1 MKQQPPAPPPKNII
15 IEYEKPKAVA
25 IRQVIEEGIFR
36 VDPATYQN
44 SQQSMNGEIRFVD
57 RITDLPIEN
66 SSILAE
72 LCLDSTSG
80 YKRSDLTNEN
90 DVFTDSALQS
100 ALPNLL
106 DPNFYN
112 TAATFS
118 SSNISDNNTNNNNNN
133 NNNNNSNTS
142 ASNNNTNNSSNNN
155 NNNNCMYYNAVEYE
169 EIKTSV
175 SESVA
180 AKIIAEAEAAGAISR
195 NEKINYSK

>member
-1 MKQQPPAPPPKNII
+1 VKQQPPAPPPKNII

-106 DPNFYN
+106 DPNYYN

-118 SSNISDNNTNNNNNN
+118 SSNISDNNNTNNNNNN
-133 NNNNNSNTS
+133 
-142 ASNNNTNNSSNNN
+142 
-155 NNNNCMYYNAVEYE
+155 CIYYNTVEYE

>member
-106 DPNFYN
+106 DPNYYN

-118 SSNISDNNTNNNNNN
+118 SSNISDNN
-133 NNNNNSNTS
+133 
-142 ASNNNTNNSSNNN
+142 NTNNFFH
-155 NNNNCMYYNAVEYE
+155 
-169 EIKTSV
+169 
-175 SESVA
+175 
-180 AKIIAEAEAAGAISR
+180 R
-195 NEKINYSK
+195 LF